1 MLRRDGALAAGVNV
15 PAGPASGPAGP
26 DAAGPD
32 RRSGPPRPPAVRA
45 SAPPPR
51 SGRPRRQRGRRLG
64 HDVLI
69 GPDLGTI
76 CCFVL
81 EPSNLVCVV
90 RYGWTLAFVTKLKPV
105 LVFTGVDSPPDSLYR

>member
-32 RRSGPPRPPAVRA
+32 R
-45 SAPPPR
+45 R

-105 LVFTGVDSPPDSLYR
+105 LVFTGVDSPPDSLY

>member
-26 DAAGPD
+26 DPQARTGGP
-32 RRSGPPRPPAVRA
+32 GLRA
-45 SAPPPR
+45 PPR